1 MPDPAAGAPRLGVGM
16 MLNLALADF
25 AARAGALDYAAVTP
39 DMFWLDRGP
48 SLPGPARYPDLA
60 PWTAMLEA
68 CGLPQVSH
76 HIGLSMA
83 STVPADPAYI
93 AQMDRWA
100 RRWNAHWLSEH
111 LAFVAIAPAVGP
123 NGPIHG
129 GGPGAAGLA
138 LTAPFDRE
146 VLDLVVARARQ
157 VMAATGR
164 PFLLENS
171 PYFVDFPDSEM
182 DEAEFLNRF
191 CAESG
196 AGLLLDLHNLHCNA
210 VNFGFSGHSF
220 LDRLDLSTVVEVHI
234 AGGAELAGMWADAHA
249 GAPPE
254 PVWDLLEDCA
264 ARAPNL
270 RGITFEFHDSYL
282 PVLGLDGVEAVIA
295 RARRIW
301 RSRVELRAAVP
312 A

>member
-1 MPDPAAGAPRLGVGM
+1 MADPAAGAPHLGVGM
-16 MLNLALADF
+16 MLNLAMAGF
-25 AARAGALDYAAVTP
+25 AARPGALDYAAVTP

-48 SLPGPARYPDLA
+48 GMPGPARYADLA
-60 PWTAMLEA
+60 PWVAMLRD

-83 STVPADPAYI
+83 ATVPADPAYVD
-93 AQMDRWA
+93 QMDRWA

-111 LAFVAIAPAVGP
+111 LAFVAIQPAD
-123 NGPIHG
+123 
-129 GGPGAAGLA
+129 GPGAAGLA
-138 LTAPFDRE
+138 LTAPFDHE
-146 VLDLVVARARQ
+146 VLDLVVGRARQ
-157 VMAATGR
+157 VIEATGR

-171 PYFVDFPDSEM
+171 PYFVNFPDSEM
-182 DEAEFLNRF
+182 DEADFLNAF
-191 CAESG
+191 CARSG
-196 AGLLLDLHNLHCNA
+196 GGLLLDLHNLHCNA
-210 VNFGFSGHSF
+210 VNYGFSGHDF
-220 LDRLDLSTVVEVHI
+220 LRRLDLDQVVEVHI

-264 ARAPNL
+264 ARSPNL

-282 PVLGLDGVEAVIA
+282 PVLGEAGVEAVIA
-295 RARRIW
+295 RARAVWQAQVAPR
-301 RSRVELRAAVP
+301 LAVP